1 MLGIDFA
8 VWLALLLSVAS
19 ALLCVVYGLA
29 RWNVDDD
36 STPGPASGAPGRT
49 SGAPVPSE
57 GAPGSKKEAP
67 HAGEGAAGS

>member
-36 STPGPASGAPGRT
+36 STPGPRGRT